1 MIDAMPTTVT
11 ELQERPTSIDG
22 LRIVTTKQVE
32 DERGTVREIYRE
44 SVLCAVGTGSMG
56 ASRQVNL
63 TSSCLGAIRGLHGED
78 MTKLVG
84 VASGRAQGAYL
95 DARAGSATFGTLLT
109 VDLQPGT
116 QVLVPRGV
124 CNGFQALTDGC
135 LYLYCFDAEWAPGMP
150 GLAVN
155 PLDPDLAIGWPVPI
169 DPTDRSLISEKDV
182 SAPNFA
188 DLGLAPDRV
197 N

>member
-1 MIDAMPTTVT
+1 MIEDMSTTVT
-11 ELQERPTSIDG
+11 ELEERPTSIDG
-22 LRIVTTKQVE
+22 LRIVTTKYAE

-44 SVLCAVGTGSMG
+44 SVLRAVGSGPMG
-56 ASRQVNL
+56 ACAQVNL
-63 TSSCLGAIRGLHGED
+63 TSSRLGTIRGLHGED

-84 VASGRAQGAYL
+84 VAAGHALGAYL
-95 DARAGSATFGTLLT
+95 DARAGSPTFGTLLT

-135 LYLYCFDAEWAPGMP
+135 LYLYCFDGEWAPGMP

-155 PLDPDLAIGWPVPI
+155 PLDPDLAIGWPIVI
-169 DPTDRSLISEKDV
+169 DTTDRSLISAKDV
-182 SAPNFA
+182 SSPNFA
-188 DLGLAPDRV
+188 DLGLVPDRV